1 MALHLILYT
10 SAWTFWTM
18 ELSDMNL
25 VEELRSKVTFFI
37 VPSFNATLN
46 SKTLCKSEKLEVKLV
61 NRSSNLL
68 QAVSV
73 IKYDIGDNFA
83 TVV

>member
-1 MALHLILYT
+1 
-10 SAWTFWTM
+10 
-18 ELSDMNL
+18 MNL
-25 VEELRSKVTFFI
+25 VEELRSMVTFFF

-46 SKTLCKSEKLEVKLV
+46 SKTLCKSDKEEVKLV

-73 IKYDIGDNFA
+73 SMTLETILQQ
-83 TVV
+83 